1 MIFIIE
7 QGGKV
12 VGAMSLEKD
21 KTYLMLNE
29 SLFKPVTV
37 TMTKTLSVPVSSV
50 YESDIEDGA
59 ATAATYLQDGL
70 IKAFGPA
77 EFGVGID
84 LEANERN
91 QKPSTG
97 HGGRR
102 FCLDERLGNS

>member
-29 SLFKPVTV
+29 SLFQPVTV
-37 TMTKTLSVPVSSV
+37 TTTKTLPVPISSV
-50 YESDIEDGA
+50 YESDIEDGG
-59 ATAATYLQDGL
+59 ATAAIYVQDEL

-77 EFGVGID
+77 GFGVGID

-91 QKPSTG
+91 EQPSSG
-97 HGGRR
+97 RGGRR